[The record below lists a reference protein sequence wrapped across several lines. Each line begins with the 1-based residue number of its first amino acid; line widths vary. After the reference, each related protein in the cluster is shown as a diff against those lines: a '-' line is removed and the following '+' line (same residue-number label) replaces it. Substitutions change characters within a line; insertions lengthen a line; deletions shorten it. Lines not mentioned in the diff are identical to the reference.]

1 VNAALFAR
9 AGAPPDAATLRAL
22 GLALQAAIARVI
34 GSEPD
39 ALAEG
44 LPPAV
49 IGTPADFA
57 ARLQSARDLFLPGG
71 RVSVEALEHS
81 LELARARAP
90 LPIHVKV
97 PKRVEQL
104 LMEPPGGG

>member
-9 AGAPPDAATLRAL
+9 AGAPPEAATPRAL
-22 GLALQAAIARVI
+22 GRALQAAVARVT
-34 GSEPD
+34 GSEPA
-39 ALAEG
+39 ALADG

-49 IGTPADFA
+49 IGSPADFA

-81 LELARARAP
+81 LELVRARAP
-90 LPIHVKV
+90 FPIQVKV

-104 LMEPPGGG
+104 LMARPGG